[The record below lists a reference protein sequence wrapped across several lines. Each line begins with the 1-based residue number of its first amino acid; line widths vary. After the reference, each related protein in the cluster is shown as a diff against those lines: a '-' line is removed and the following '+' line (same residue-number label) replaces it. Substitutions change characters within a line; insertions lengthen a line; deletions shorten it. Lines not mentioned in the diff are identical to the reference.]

1 MFPQAK
7 CTRRQLVWVASK
19 IETDKATRTKKK
31 KKVTKGRQLLAEF
44 QATIGIMVKLW
55 AIIGE
60 ILSSQ
65 AV

>member
-31 KKVTKGRQLLAEF
+31 VAKGRQLLAEF

>member
-19 IETDKATRTKKK
+19 IETDKATRTTK
-31 KKVTKGRQLLAEF
+31 KKVAKGRQLLAEF